1 MSIPITLTGLSQND
15 PVPGTYLEINFAQG
29 PVAGDGAQKVAVLVG
44 NKLSTGSATA
54 DTVLYGP
61 DTPARLQTE
70 GDAINLFGAGSE
82 LHRMF
87 RIFATINQTTP
98 LYAIVVTESVGAQAT
113 GLFTLAGVATRN
125 CTLRILLAAAVVEVP
140 IAIGDTATAVA
151 AAAVAAVNSRAELPA
166 TAASALGVVTLS
178 AKQKGPRG
186 NGLRYLVQVIS
197 EASPGVTVTGATV
210 DTGFS
215 GGTTS
220 DSSTAALATLLT
232 KRHYYIVSAAN
243 DSVQV
248 AALTSQIQ
256 SQAAPLTGLR
266 QRGFACWNG
275 SLASGISL
283 AQGANDERFE
293 FPWLRDTV
301 MPPEEVAA
309 HMAAVYSLYEA
320 STNPRTNFINMG
332 SDAITARTWRIPAPR
347 LSSSL
352 PTRADLKA
360 ALNSGL
366 SPIGV
371 YSNGKTYLV
380 NRITSRSLTGITP
393 DYRIRGAHKVTVA
406 DFFGDDLVAKT
417 SLNMAGFRIADDSLP
432 GAPPA
437 PPGVATPSLW
447 KGLIFGL
454 LDRYSELGLLQ
465 NVDAIKKAV
474 IVQRE
479 LAPSTRMTAR
489 IPLQPIDNLEQT
501 AVAVDQVA

>member
-29 PVAGDGAQKVAVLVG
+29 PVAGDGAEKVAVLVG
-44 NKLSTGSATA
+44 NKLPSGSATV

-87 RIFATINQTTP
+87 RVFATINQSTP
-98 LYAIVVTESVGAQAT
+98 LYAVAVTESAGAQAVGT
-113 GLFTLAGVATRN
+113 FTLATTATRN
-125 CTLRILLAAAVVEVP
+125 CSLRILLAAATIEVP
-140 IAIGDTATAVA
+140 IAVGDTPTVVA
-151 AAAVAAVNSRAELPA
+151 AAAVSAVNARTELPA
-166 TAASALGVVTLS
+166 IASSALGVVTLS

-186 NGLRYLVQVIS
+186 NGLRYMVQVVS
-197 EASPGVTVTGATV
+197 DASPGTTVAGATV
-210 DTGFS
+210 DTGFT
-215 GGTTS
+215 GGTTA

-232 KRHYYIVSAAN
+232 KRHYYIVSAAS

-248 AALTSQIQ
+248 VALASQIQ
-256 SQAAPLTGLR
+256 SQASPLTGLR

-275 SLASGISL
+275 TLASGISL

-301 MPPEEVAA
+301 MPAEEVAA

-332 SDAITARTWRIPAPR
+332 SDAVTARTWRIPAPR

-352 PTRADLKA
+352 PTRQDLKA

-366 SPIGV
+366 SPIGTH
-371 YSNGKTYLV
+371 SNGKTYLV
-380 NRITSRSLTGITP
+380 NRITSRSLTGATP
-393 DYRIRGAHKVTVA
+393 DYRIRGAHKVTIA

-447 KGLIFGL
+447 RGLIYGL
-454 LDRYSELGLLQ
+454 LDRYSELGLVQ
-465 NVDAIKKAV
+465 NVDAIKAGV
-474 IVQRE
+474 VVQRE
-479 LAPSTRMTAR
+479 LSPTTRMTAR
-489 IPLQPIDNLEQT
+489 IPLQPVDNLEQT
-501 AVAVDQVA
+501 AAAVDQVA